1 MSSLV
6 TEVARFLARGLQ
18 MLTALGASGAIRI
31 EVGAVGLD
39 GSQWAGQF
47 DYERSDAL
55 RNRVRFSE
63 ARRTWNTESIVDF
76 LVTLTARFGEAYGRP
91 GIDATTIQRM
101 IADNLGPKA
110 PEIKRGGCRVMIE

>member
-1 MSSLV
+1 MLVVSRGSLPSV
-6 TEVARFLARGLQ
+6 LRGPF
-18 MLTALGASGAIRI
+18 GI

-63 ARRTWNTESIVDF
+63 ALSNLEHGLIVDF

-101 IADNLGPKA
+101 IAENLGPKA
-110 PEIKRGGCRVMIE
+110 PEQSAAAAA